1 MWLIAL
7 VIALVLWAILDNFL
21 IAVILAVF
29 GVYSFALVRAL
40 MILKKEEKQNHTGNK
55 N

>member
-7 VIALVLWAILDNFL
+7 IIALILWVILDNFL
-21 IAVILAVF
+21 IAAILAVF

-40 MILKKEEKQNHTGNK
+40 VSIKKEERPRE
-55 N
+55 